1 MNPFRLTIL
10 LILLLVVA
18 FTIWRLQKFRISKLI
33 TRWVLFP
40 FLILL
45 FISSWISSSIVKH
58 AAENKV
64 YSDVS
69 LIPYRETALVLGA
82 NKNSAPWFFFNRIDA
97 AAILYK
103 AGKIKN
109 IIVSGAADGPD
120 SYDEAADMKSALIA
134 KGVPDSLIIMDKDGA
149 NTLTSIVRCKEVY
162 HEDKIIIVSQSY
174 HATRAV
180 YIASKNGIDA
190 IGFFS
195 GDVRIT
201 PPREYISRIK
211 AVFFQ

>member
-18 FTIWRLQKFRISKLI
+18 VTIWRLQKFRIPKLI
-33 TRWVLFP
+33 NRWVLFT

-45 FISSWISSSIVKH
+45 FIYSWISSSIVK
-58 AAENKV
+58 
-64 YSDVS
+64 
-69 LIPYRETALVLGA
+69 
-82 NKNSAPWFFFNRIDA
+82 
-97 AAILYK
+97 
-103 AGKIKN
+103 
-109 IIVSGAADGPD
+109 
-120 SYDEAADMKSALIA
+120 
-134 KGVPDSLIIMDKDGA
+134 
-149 NTLTSIVRCKEVY
+149 

-180 YIASKNGIDA
+180 YIASKKGIDA

>member
-1 MNPFRLTIL
+1 
-10 LILLLVVA
+10 
-18 FTIWRLQKFRISKLI
+18 
-33 TRWVLFP
+33 
-40 FLILL
+40 
-45 FISSWISSSIVKH
+45 
-58 AAENKV
+58 V

-109 IIVSGAADGPD
+109 IIVSGSDGPD
-120 SYDEAADMKSALIA
+120 NYDEAADMKSALIA

>member
-18 FTIWRLQKFRISKLI
+18 FTIWRLQKFRIPKLI

-103 AGKIKN
+103 SGKIKN
-109 IIVSGAADGPD
+109 IIVSGADGPD
-120 SYDEAADMKSALIA
+120 NYDEAADMKSALIA